1 MDCIPPWLSSKDQC
15 KANITYS
22 GNHSKREIQQLI
34 SRKFIEPKGDKKLA
48 EVEMKCKTPCR
59 KMTNRVSL
67 VDKEDYSDHAA
78 LEFRFQKTV
87 KVEKKMIVYTWFN
100 FIVDVGS
107 SLGLWLGL
115 SALGITDLVIEAFM
129 VAKKWLS
136 AKLMLFF

>member
-1 MDCIPPWLSSKDQC
+1 MDCIPPWLSSKHQC
-15 KANITYS
+15 FSNISTY
-22 GNHSKREIQQLI
+22 NHSKKEISEIIHLQ
-34 SRKFIEPKGDKKLA
+34 FIEAKISKKLTQ
-48 EVEMKCKTPCR
+48 VEMNCKKPCR

-67 VDKEDYSDHAA
+67 ADKAFLGCNVASV
-78 LEFRFQKTV
+78 EFRFEKTV
-87 KVEKKMIVYTWFN
+87 KVEKKIIVYTWFN

-136 AKLMLFF
+136 VK